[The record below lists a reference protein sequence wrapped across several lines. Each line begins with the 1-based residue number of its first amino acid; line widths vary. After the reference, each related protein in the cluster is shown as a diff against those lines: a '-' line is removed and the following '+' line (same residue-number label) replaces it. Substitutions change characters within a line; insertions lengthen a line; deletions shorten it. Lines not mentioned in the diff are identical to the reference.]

1 MKQESPC
8 SEFFSEMKGKDAS
21 ANRIGFPTHFLIF
34 IDTLGR
40 AWHIE
45 VQ

>member
-1 MKQESPC
+1 MGVQVEQV
-8 SEFFSEMKGKDAS
+8 SE
-21 ANRIGFPTHFLIF
+21 HVYVLIF

-40 AWHIE
+40 AWHTE